1 MNSQIEMVEEEV
13 STENQQKNN
22 IWRNMGKNVW
32 SFLKQNYG
40 FFVIP
45 LFILVV
51 FALAYAKF
59 DIWPFGT
66 AIIAS
71 YDMLAQVCPILEH
84 FFDVF
89 QGESG
94 LFHSFHVGS
103 GMDMFGILAYCA
115 ISPFTPLFLCAGEAG
130 SLLMV
135 SIVLPLKFV
144 CIAISAFIFLRVYFK
159 SIPQYVQIVLAI
171 LYACSGYAYVAN
183 TYIIWMD
190 IMMYMP
196 IVGAG
201 IIEFSRKGSIKLL
214 VIGFTLNIYACFS
227 ITCFSFFTLFPVLV
241 FYVLICKK
249 KEEYR
254 DYLSK
259 LSLAFV
265 VAVALALPV
274 LVPSLVA
281 YTKAGRNTG
290 LFSRVYEILPKE
302 KVLKGELNIHL
313 YEKFTYIF
321 CDSTFIFLTLV
332 YFIRTKKGDKLA
344 TFLFVALIYLLIPC
358 LVDESMLLLNM
369 GSYYSYA
376 LRFGFLF
383 SLYFL
388 YVSAKAIEQMIESKL
403 DERKISKNLANV
415 SIVVV
420 AILVSLAV
428 IATIVFFD
436 FILDGRYKN
445 AKWVTAIFGSGL
457 DAGPFENYFVTFAHS
472 EGGFEAISVLFIVSM
487 IAFLITAILVWVKR
501 VKIKDIAC
509 YLCILALSQT
519 VFFNF
524 SLVKGNRQSAS
535 YQKFDCYS
543 EILDEIE
550 EIDEEEFYRLKNYKY
565 HISSNSQMIYGGYSN
580 SFFSSMADAK
590 NITAAKFFG
599 YSGSMTNSTRSNGG
613 TAFSDAFL
621 SYKYVVYEIANIKDA
636 ERSYY
641 SYTGIAAHGTPSVKV
656 STRKSGKTNT
666 VTWHEINKEKHGKGE
681 WSKLT
686 VKVVGNVFY
695 GYLGKDL
702 ICEYTMDSANITAIE
717 GKTNNVFGSFKD
729 LVVTDTFGN
738 EIVGDWDFSSDW
750 EIEDNVYTTSKS
762 TNAISFTGEM
772 KNVKT
777 VSARVSFSEGVA
789 STDWIGLSVT
799 TDKGTAYRIVIEPN
813 VVYRVYRNEIAFPS
827 AMVLKGADLNFEGK
841 TKEECYQQI
850 ADMLAEGE
858 DFDVE
863 DERISIPEA
872 KKLYNMIKDKGVG
885 YTLTRSGIKVDTIY
899 AEKGQMLL
907 LSYAKLDGYKV
918 YINGKEASFK
928 ENSLDLMMIELEEGR
943 NDVEIKY
950 TSPYYKYI
958 AIGVF
963 LAVLM
968 VALAWLVYKKKP
980 IVFNKMSIVLP
991 YMAVAITVLVTAF
1004 FFCYPIYV
1012 FAKKFFGTYIHMFM

>member
-1 MNSQIEMVEEEV
+1 
-13 STENQQKNN
+13 
-22 IWRNMGKNVW
+22 
-32 SFLKQNYG
+32 
-40 FFVIP
+40 
-45 LFILVV
+45 
-51 FALAYAKF
+51 
-59 DIWPFGT
+59 
-66 AIIAS
+66 
-71 YDMLAQVCPILEH
+71 
-84 FFDVF
+84 
-89 QGESG
+89 
-94 LFHSFHVGS
+94 
-103 GMDMFGILAYCA
+103 
-115 ISPFTPLFLCAGEAG
+115 
-130 SLLMV
+130 
-135 SIVLPLKFV
+135 
-144 CIAISAFIFLRVYFK
+144 
-159 SIPQYVQIVLAI
+159 
-171 LYACSGYAYVAN
+171 
-183 TYIIWMD
+183 
-190 IMMYMP
+190 
-196 IVGAG
+196 
-201 IIEFSRKGSIKLL
+201 
-214 VIGFTLNIYACFS
+214 
-227 ITCFSFFTLFPVLV
+227 
-241 FYVLICKK
+241 
-249 KEEYR
+249 
-254 DYLSK
+254 
-259 LSLAFV
+259 
-265 VAVALALPV
+265 
-274 LVPSLVA
+274 
-281 YTKAGRNTG
+281 
-290 LFSRVYEILPKE
+290 
-302 KVLKGELNIHL
+302 
-313 YEKFTYIF
+313 
-321 CDSTFIFLTLV
+321 
-332 YFIRTKKGDKLA
+332 
-344 TFLFVALIYLLIPC
+344 
-358 LVDESMLLLNM
+358 
-369 GSYYSYA
+369 
-376 LRFGFLF
+376 
-383 SLYFL
+383 
-388 YVSAKAIEQMIESKL
+388 
-403 DERKISKNLANV
+403 
-415 SIVVV
+415 
-420 AILVSLAV
+420 
-428 IATIVFFD
+428 
-436 FILDGRYKN
+436 
-445 AKWVTAIFGSGL
+445 
-457 DAGPFENYFVTFAHS
+457 
-472 EGGFEAISVLFIVSM
+472 
-487 IAFLITAILVWVKR
+487 
-501 VKIKDIAC
+501 
-509 YLCILALSQT
+509 
-519 VFFNF
+519 
-524 SLVKGNRQSAS
+524 
-535 YQKFDCYS
+535 
-543 EILDEIE
+543 
-550 EIDEEEFYRLKNYKY
+550 
-565 HISSNSQMIYGGYSN
+565 
-580 SFFSSMADAK
+580 
-590 NITAAKFFG
+590 
-599 YSGSMTNSTRSNGG
+599 MTNSTRSNGG

-666 VTWHEINKEKHGKGE
+666 VTSRDIDKEKHGKGE

-717 GKTNNVFGSFKD
+717 GKTNNVLGSFKD

-772 KNVKT
+772 ENVKT

-827 AMVLKGADLNFEGK
+827 AMVLKSADLNFEGK

-963 LAVLM
+963 LAILI